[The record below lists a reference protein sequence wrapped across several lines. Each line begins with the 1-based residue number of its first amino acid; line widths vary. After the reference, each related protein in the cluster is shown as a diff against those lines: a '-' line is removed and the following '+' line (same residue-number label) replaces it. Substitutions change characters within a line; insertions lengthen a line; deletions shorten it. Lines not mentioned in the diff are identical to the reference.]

1 MPRWLGSPMF
11 NMVRAKSENDKYAEQ
26 VRSSAG
32 VAVFVLD
39 IDDKT
44 NWIEAGRCYERFAL
58 KATEL
63 SIRNAMLNQTVE
75 PQKSRQLSGKEP
87 FVLVAQQ
94 VLLHFAHG
102 VARQLFDHKALLGDF
117 EVGKL

>member
-11 NMVRAKSENDKYAEQ
+11 DMVRAKSENDECAEQ

-32 VAVFVLD
+32 VAVFVSD

-44 NWIEAGRCYERFAL
+44 NWIEAGRCYECFAL

-63 SIRNAMLNQTVE
+63 GIRNAMLNQTVE

-94 VLLHFAHG
+94 VLLHFAHS